1 MDGKDDKEVHPP
13 QKKARST
20 SPASLKSDTK
30 LPKPGATTSK
40 AKAASKAGAPSP
52 SIKPEPSEPPTPS
65 PQRNSKARVG
75 RKQYSVLAK
84 AADTPLEMDPIM
96 DGDVDMHEAEGAG
109 MEEEGLGEDFAGEFD
124 GDPLDEQDLE
134 GLGFPE
140 DPEEDP
146 ALHGG
151 FVEGFEGEEEEVA
164 VDEEAEL

>member
-1 MDGKDDKEVHPP
+1 MDGKGDKEVHPP

-96 DGDVDMHEAEGAG
+96 DGDVDMHEAEGPG
-109 MEEEGLGEDFAGEFD
+109 MEAEVVEEK
-124 GDPLDEQDLE
+124 
-134 GLGFPE
+134 
-140 DPEEDP
+140 EED
-146 ALHGG
+146 
-151 FVEGFEGEEEEVA
+151 EEEEEKNEK
-164 VDEEAEL
+164 EENNCDKI